1 MRAERGSRAGGRLFA
16 SYQSKEGSARVERR
30 NWFKAVV
37 LIALVLTAAVLL
49 PAVFKQQAGAV
60 PASSEIVSESANLG
74 GLPPRALFPFI
85 DVTGHNILSAHI
97 AVTAATSRCAAG
109 AAPPRKV
116 RVLVG
121 QAGVSL
127 VQVLTA
133 ATNTGISTRPG
144 QCVFHVTV
152 TPGVGGVPATVT
164 DIVVRNAA
172 RTSLTGINTITASA
186 EVQ

>member
-1 MRAERGSRAGGRLFA
+1 MKS
-16 SYQSKEGSARVERR
+16 QH
-30 NWFKAVV
+30 WFKASV
-37 LIALVLTAAVLL
+37 LIAVVLMAAVLL
-49 PAVFKQQAGAV
+49 PAVFKQQAGAI
-60 PASSEIVSESANLG
+60 PPSSALVSESANLG

-85 DVTGHNILSAHI
+85 DVTPHNIVSAHI

-152 TPGVGGVPATVT
+152 TPGVAGVPATVT

-172 RTSLTGINTITASA
+172 RTPLTAINTITASA

>member
-1 MRAERGSRAGGRLFA
+1 
-16 SYQSKEGSARVERR
+16 VERR
-30 NWFKAVV
+30 HWFKAAVV
-37 LIALVLTAAVLL
+37 IALVLTAAVLL

-60 PASSEIVSESANLG
+60 PPSSELVSESANLG

-85 DVTGHNILSAHI
+85 DVTPHSILSAHI

-172 RTSLTGINTITASA
+172 RTPLTAINTITASA